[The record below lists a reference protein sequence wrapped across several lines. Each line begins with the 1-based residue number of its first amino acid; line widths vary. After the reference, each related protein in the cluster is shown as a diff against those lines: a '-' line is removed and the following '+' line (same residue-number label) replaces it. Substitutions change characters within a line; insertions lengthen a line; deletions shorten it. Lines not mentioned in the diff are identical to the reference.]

1 MGDLKE
7 KCMPYFWRLLRLL
20 QETTRRYNDIGF
32 SSLEVEKHQLMMV
45 NV

>member
-7 KCMPYFWRLLRLL
+7 KCIPYSWRLARLL
-20 QETTRRYNDIGF
+20 QETTRHYNGIGF
-32 SSLEVEKHQLMMV
+32 PSLEVEKHQLMLV